1 MEGIFINQEDLY
13 GRPRWYT
20 LASLR
25 TIKIWG
31 LKEEMLENEIQKS
44 KRKGPEENLFPLDS
58 FSLILCASDNDLN
71 PFLAVHG
78 GASVL

>member
-31 LKEEMLENEIQKS
+31 LEEEMLESEIKKKKKGS
-44 KRKGPEENLFPLDS
+44 KENLCPLYS
-58 FSLILCASDNDLN
+58 FSLLLVPVRMIWG

-78 GASVL
+78 GASIL